1 MKIRQDD
8 EVIVIAGK
16 DKGKKGRVTKTLP
29 QNRKVVVEGVNMV
42 KKQQKK
48 NRLSQAG
55 GQVIA
60 KAMPIDVSNVAL
72 LEDEKPVRVGYMF
85 SGEGKERKKERI
97 ARPSGNKI

>member
-8 EVIVIAGK
+8 EVMVIAGK

-29 QNRKVVVEGVNMV
+29 QDRKVVVEGINMV

-48 NRLSQAG
+48 NQMSRTG
-55 GQVIA
+55 GQIIT

-72 LEDEKPVRVGYMF
+72 LEDDKPVRVGYVF
-85 SGEGKERKKERI
+85 EGEGKERKKERI